1 MSWILEHPTETVL
14 AVLAFGNTVTGLA
27 WVVIRA
33 YAKRAEST
41 PDLADDISAALWVA
55 RIDRIVA
62 VLDIIRRCVPRV
74 VVGPLP
80 STQPIASVTG
90 RPTIPPMKPISS
102 PPPPFTTLKP
112 WPMPE
117 VITPPESS
125 ERKP

>member
-1 MSWILEHPTETVL
+1 MSIDWIVQHPTEAAI

-27 WVVIRA
+27 WVVIRG

-41 PDLADDISAALWVA
+41 PDLADDLEAAKWVA
-55 RIDRIVA
+55 RVDRIVA

-90 RPTIPPMKPISS
+90 RPTLPPMKPISS
-102 PPPPFTTLKP
+102 PPAPSTTLRP
-112 WPMPE
+112 WPE
-117 VITPPESS
+117 VITPVEGEEP
-125 ERKP
+125 KL